1 MTEEAECTLDICQ
14 GNALPD
20 KRHEAAEGPVVKE
33 QDKAESSA
41 SNKQEERGSVLSE
54 KQRGVKFYIGEQLD
68 DEFHSLLDDKQVSME
83 VGSTIEEEKGKM
95 KSPLVEEMGYFVGEE
110 QMEVGSPLEK
120 VGFPL
125 CQEQE
130 KMESSGFEERGKPE
144 SLVDEVQGVASA
156 EVENQGRGV
165 LFWVISRG

>member
-1 MTEEAECTLDICQ
+1 MTEEAECTLDVCQ

-68 DEFHSLLDDKQVSME
+68 DESHSLLDDKQVSME
-83 VGSTIEEEKGKM
+83 SGGGRVHDRGREWEYEVPTRG
-95 KSPLVEEMGYFVGEE
+95 GEE
-110 QMEVGSPLEK
+110 G
-120 VGFPL
+120 
-125 CQEQE
+125 
-130 KMESSGFEERGKPE
+130 
-144 SLVDEVQGVASA
+144 
-156 EVENQGRGV
+156 N
-165 LFWVISRG
+165 

>member
-95 KSPLVEEMGYFVGEE
+95 KSPLE
-110 QMEVGSPLEK
+110 
-120 VGFPL
+120 
-125 CQEQE
+125 
-130 KMESSGFEERGKPE
+130 
-144 SLVDEVQGVASA
+144 DEVPTS
-156 EVENQGRGV
+156 
-165 LFWVISRG
+165 